1 MKTKNTGQMLVES
14 ARIHTHTHCL
24 SHTIWSTISS
34 HSAEKKKKK
43 TKHQNMLRL
52 IEVNISGNLFFRS
65 RFSFPVF
72 RPFCWL
78 LLRIAFAQS
87 PLNIRNACC
96 IRFRM
101 SSFLFLSIIYT
112 NRCRFVMFVVVSG
125 RAIFSLRS
133 SAFIRPYVRK
143 IRK

>member
-1 MKTKNTGQMLVES
+1 
-14 ARIHTHTHCL
+14 
-24 SHTIWSTISS
+24 
-34 HSAEKKKKK
+34 
-43 TKHQNMLRL
+43 MLRL
-52 IEVNISGNLFFRS
+52 IEVNIFGNLFFRS

-143 IRK
+143 IRKKQCQLQWQPCDAYRTAIILLDRRIKRKRKYKHTHRQGCMK